1 MRLQVGRRI
10 ASAMLAF
17 ILLVSGMCVES
28 VRPADFYL
36 SCNPSEI
43 TDAVVS
49 NPKYQL
55 TLERMY
61 TPHVLRQS
69 TSTYLNANHRRNASN
84 RETRILMAYSRAESI
99 LPRLCMS
106 ERPADNLCYS
116 VLTSHA
122 SIVSYIQLQDGKK

>member
-1 MRLQVGRRI
+1 MRLQVGHRL
-10 ASAMLAF
+10 ASVMLAF
-17 ILLVSGMCVES
+17 ILLASGMCVES

-49 NPKYQL
+49 SPKYQL
-55 TLERMY
+55 TLERMC

-69 TSTYLNANHRRNASN
+69 ASTYFNAKHRRDTSN
-84 RETRILMAYSRAESI
+84 RERRILMAYSRAESI
-99 LPRLCMS
+99 LSGLCIS
-106 ERPADNLCYS
+106 ERLADNLSYS
-116 VLTSHA
+116 VVTSHA